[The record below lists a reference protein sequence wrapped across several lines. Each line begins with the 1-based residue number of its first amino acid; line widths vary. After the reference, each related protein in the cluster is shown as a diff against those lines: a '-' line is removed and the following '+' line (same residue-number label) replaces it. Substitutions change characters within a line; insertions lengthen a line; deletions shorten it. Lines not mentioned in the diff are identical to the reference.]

1 MSQEAL
7 DNLIKTLARLPS
19 LGPRSARRVALHMI
33 QNKEDLMRPLAHSLL
48 DAADKIKTCTT
59 CGNLDT
65 ASPCRICT
73 SHKRDTQTLCI
84 VTSVA
89 DIWAI
94 ERTGHYKGH
103 YHVLGGELSAID
115 GIGPEDLN
123 IDTLESRI
131 STNKIKEVIIALSA
145 TVDGQTT
152 VYYINDLL
160 DGMDIKITGLAR
172 GIPTGGELDYLDD
185 GTITTAFKSRKLVG

>member
-1 MSQEAL
+1 MSQEAI

-19 LGPRSARRVALHMI
+19 LGPRSARRIALHMI
-33 QNKEDLMRPLAHSLL
+33 QNKEELMLPLANSLIYT
-48 DAADKIKTCTT
+48 ADTIKTCTT
-59 CGNLDT
+59 CDNLDT
-65 ASPCRICT
+65 ISPCRICIDP
-73 SHKRDTQTLCI
+73 KRDNKTLCI
-84 VTSVA
+84 VSSVA

-94 ERTGHYKGH
+94 ERTGHYKGR

-115 GIGPEDLN
+115 GITPDDLN
-123 IDTLESRI
+123 LATLQDRI
-131 STNKIKEVIIALSA
+131 KNDKTTEVIIALSA

-160 DGMDIKITGLAR
+160 DNMNVKITGLAR

-185 GTITTAFKSRKLVG
+185 GTITTAFKSRKSVG